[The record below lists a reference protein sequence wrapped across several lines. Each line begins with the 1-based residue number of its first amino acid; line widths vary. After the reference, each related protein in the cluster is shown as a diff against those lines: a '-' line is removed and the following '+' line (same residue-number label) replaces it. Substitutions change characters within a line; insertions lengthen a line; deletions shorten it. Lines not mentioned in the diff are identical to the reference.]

1 MGKLSV
7 KKEILIIMMIIA
19 IILTISSK
27 VFATGTSSDNPVQIP
42 VIDTNTTPSTDTN
55 TEVPSTNTETPNTNV
70 ANPITPTTNTT
81 GSTYQNTESLP
92 QTGDASDYA
101 IFLLIVVAIVV
112 AVYAYRK
119 VKEYN
124 I

>member
-1 MGKLSV
+1 MGKLSI
-7 KKEILIIMMIIA
+7 KKEILIIMMIIVA
-19 IILTISSK
+19 ILTISSK

-42 VIDTNTTPSTDTN
+42 IIDTNTTQDTN
-55 TEVPSTNTETPNTNV
+55 PAPNTNQTTNAV
-70 ANPITPTTNTT
+70 APTTNTT

-112 AVYAYRK
+112 AIYAYRK